1 MFEIFKQLLNLLYK
15 RRCYIC
21 KSTRDN
27 AILCNDCLKKI
38 RFLPTKPVKIINNAI
53 VYSMTIYTDT
63 MMKMIRGLKYHQKK
77 ELAYYIAKLMHD
89 YWKELHEDKEEY
101 IIVPVPMHK
110 TREKQ
115 RGYNHMNLIAQEF
128 AKLSGYEIN
137 TNLIYRTKNT
147 TPQYAL
153 SKAERESNLKNAFDI
168 NTKNIK
174 LLTGKKILI
183 LDDIITTGTTISE
196 MVSTLRSADYHDV
209 KAFTAS
215 CSKFNIN

>member
-1 MFEIFKQLLNLLYK
+1 
-15 RRCYIC
+15 
-21 KSTRDN
+21 
-27 AILCNDCLKKI
+27 
-38 RFLPTKPVKIINNAI
+38 
-53 VYSMTIYTDT
+53 
-63 MMKMIRGLKYHQKK
+63 MKMIRGLKYHRKK
-77 ELAYYIAKLMHD
+77 ELAYHHAKLMYA
-89 YWKELHEDKEEY
+89 YWKELNEDKEEY

-153 SKAERESNLKNAFDI
+153 SKEERESNLKNAFGI

-174 LLTGKKILI
+174 LLRGKKILI
-183 LDDIITTGTTISE
+183 LDDIITTGTTIFE
-196 MVSTLRSADYHDV
+196 MVSTLRGADYHLV

-215 CSKFNIN
+215 CSEFNIN